1 MWKTKFTLA
10 VLAAGVLLA
19 VALGVEPEQTVIVFN
34 DGSVIAVDRLWDSG
48 NDLIYENAKETRFV
62 NRGDIRAIEKRDIPY
77 RLRALGSKTLGW
89 AGRAG
94 DDFWSILKHGTARAA
109 QVDVNP
115 LLVAAV
121 VVGGGA
127 LLVSRR
133 WVRRR
138 PEEKKLPPQSDTP
151 HRDHDQELP
160 NRVDVVRFFLNLFRR
175 QLGAS
180 PGAPMDYFQLPSPVS
195 GSNLVYE
202 LRVRHCGDWVK
213 RRMTIG
219 PLGEESGSRS
229 KCYWVI
235 FDKHLVVKI
244 PPRRVADFE
253 DYLSSIKTEGKIVAR
268 LAPRECIVPKVSVIL
283 SQVHQL
289 PSDTVV
295 PVDQIEEHYV
305 ALLHKF
311 PEWQEHLKIRGTFA
325 YFMDL
330 SRYYFLSHIIDSL
343 HDLSAAMHSEIAS
356 TTELIRYPERFKERY
371 EEMDEAAG
379 FAMRDLFHQCE
390 AEVRQLLRRQ
400 GKSDTVAAYRIQ
412 SWFLKYL
419 EQGEMGDAGNEVSPE
434 LSNDVEVIFRRLF
447 EKYRDSVDAYR
458 EGVRKFTQGLALEQ
472 NKAIMSGI
480 LTHLLDLLGWLAAK
494 EVAMRD
500 LKPDNILVA
509 GSPQNYP
516 AFLRTVTE
524 YSLGFIDVE
533 TAADL
538 ARVEGR
544 KINQPLLG
552 GTPYFATPAHLFSN
566 ATLDVCF
573 GDAGRILH
581 FQDWQAVLVMV
592 YKVVTGEL
600 LFDRT
605 AKLFVEIK
613 ARILSA
619 MKRADCLESHI
630 EGISREFWQS
640 AAEEFRTKVRAREL
654 VLKQVETE
662 IPPHA
667 KVLFLEVLDTEIE
680 TMTAAVENLV
690 ASQTIFASPSARER
704 LLKTSSQRIC
714 RIVAEVDSQALAASP
729 AGEALRAGG
738 PILRQLAGRKALLER
753 KIQLAA
759 VLRRKTAR
767 VSAYDLLLFMFN
779 SVLRSMYREEWREHG
794 EEAVGDSCRPDDELS
809 LATTL

>member
-10 VLAAGVLLA
+10 VLTVGALVA
-19 VALGVEPEQTVIVFN
+19 VTLGMHPAQTVIVLK
-34 DGSVIAVDRLWDSG
+34 DGRAVSVDRLWDSG
-48 NDLIYENAKETRFV
+48 NDLIYENAKETGFV
-62 NRGDIRAIEKRDIPY
+62 NRADIRAIEKRDLLY
-77 RLRALGSKTLGW
+77 RLHTLGSKSLGLT
-89 AGRAG
+89 ARGIDQFG
-94 DDFWSILKHGTARAA
+94 SILKRGAA
-109 QVDVNP
+109 QAARVEVYP
-115 LLVAAV
+115 FLAAAAALGVGVLL
-121 VVGGGA
+121 
-127 LLVSRR
+127 LSRR
-133 WVRRR
+133 VARRR
-138 PEEKKLPPQSDTP
+138 PKENTPPASLSP
-151 HRDHDQELP
+151 PRNHDQELP
-160 NRVDVVRFFLNLFRR
+160 NRMDVVRFFLNLFRR
-175 QLGAS
+175 QLGA
-180 PGAPMDYFQLPSPVS
+180 PADAPMDYFQLPSPAS
-195 GSNLVYE
+195 GPNLVYE

-219 PLGEESGSRS
+219 PLGEDSGSRS

-244 PPRRVADFE
+244 PPRPVADFE
-253 DYLSSIKTEGKIVAR
+253 EYLSSIKTEGEIVAR

-289 PSDTVV
+289 PADAMV
-295 PVDQIEEHYV
+295 PADQLEQHYV
-305 ALLHKF
+305 ALLHKY

-343 HDLSAAMHSEIAS
+343 HDLAEAMHTEIAS
-356 TTELIRYPERFKERY
+356 TTELIRHPGRFKERY

-379 FAMRDLFHQCE
+379 FAIRDLFHQCE
-390 AEVRQLLRRQ
+390 AEVRQMLRRQ

-412 SWFLKYL
+412 NWFLTHL
-419 EQGEMGDAGNEVSPE
+419 ERGDIGDAGNEVSPE
-434 LSNDVEVIFRRLF
+434 LAAGIKATLRRLF
-447 EKYRDSVDAYR
+447 DKHRDSVDTYLNA
-458 EGVRKFTQGLALEQ
+458 VRSFTQGLVLEQ
-472 NKAIMSGI
+472 NKAIISGI
-480 LTHLLDLLGWLAAK
+480 ITHLLGLLGWLSVK

-509 GSPQNYP
+509 GAPQDYP

-538 ARVEGR
+538 TRSKGG
-544 KINQPLLG
+544 KIAQPLLG

-581 FQDWQAVLVMV
+581 FQDWQAVLVMI

-600 LFDRT
+600 LFDHT
-605 AKLFVEIK
+605 AKLFVDIK
-613 ARILSA
+613 ARILNA
-619 MKRADCLESHI
+619 MKRADCLEGHV
-630 EGISREFWQS
+630 EDISREFWQS
-640 AAEEFRTKVRAREL
+640 AAEEFRAKIRARES
-654 VLKQVETE
+654 VLRRVESE
-662 IPPHA
+662 IPPDA
-667 KVLFLEVLDTEIE
+667 KVLFLEVLESEIK

-690 ASQTIFASPSARER
+690 ASQTIFTSPSARER
-704 LLKTSSQRIC
+704 LLKTSSRRIC
-714 RIVAEVDSQALAASP
+714 QIMAEADSDVFAASP
-729 AGEALRAGG
+729 TGEAVRAGF
-738 PILRQLAGRKALLER
+738 PVLRQLAGFKALLER
-753 KIQLAA
+753 KIQLAV

-779 SVLRSMYREEWREHG
+779 SVLRSMYREDWRAG
-794 EEAVGDSCRPDDELS
+794 CEEPVGDTCRPDDELS